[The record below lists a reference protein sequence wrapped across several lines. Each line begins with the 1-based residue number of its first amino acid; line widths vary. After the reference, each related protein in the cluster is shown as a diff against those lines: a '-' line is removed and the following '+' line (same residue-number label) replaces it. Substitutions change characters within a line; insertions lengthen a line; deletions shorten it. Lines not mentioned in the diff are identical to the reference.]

1 MHEFA
6 VAEDL
11 VEEVL
16 CLVHTDGPAAVRAIH
31 VSLGADSGFSA
42 DALRLAFEVIT
53 AVSPLRRASL
63 TIAEVPGSQVVLQR
77 VVLDVADRAPAEAGV
92 AAAGP

>member
-16 CLVHTDGPAAVRAIH
+16 CLARADGPAAVREIH

-53 AVSPLRRASL
+53 AVSPLRRAAL
-63 TIAEVPGSQVVLQR
+63 RITEAPGPDVVLRR
-77 VVLDVADRAPAEAGV
+77 VVLDVPDRAPAEAGV